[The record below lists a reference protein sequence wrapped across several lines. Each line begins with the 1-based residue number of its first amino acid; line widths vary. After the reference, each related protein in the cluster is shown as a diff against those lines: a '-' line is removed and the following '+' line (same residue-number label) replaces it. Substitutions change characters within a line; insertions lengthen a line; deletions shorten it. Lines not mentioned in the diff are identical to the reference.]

1 VPKWVEAVTARY
13 QGTSTKFVC
22 VGYCFGAP
30 YVCDELAMKTVVA
43 GAFAHPAFLKEHHFR
58 NIESK
63 FWGCKIESRSRADL
77 LVEPLFMSCSEVD
90 HTFDAPSRRMAL
102 DILQKEKKTY
112 HYQLFSG
119 VEHGFALRG
128 NPDDPYQR
136 KPSVRSIVDATC

>member
-1 VPKWVEAVTARY
+1 
-13 QGTSTKFVC
+13 
-22 VGYCFGAP
+22 
-30 YVCDELAMKTVVA
+30 
-43 GAFAHPAFLKEHHFR
+43 
-58 NIESK
+58 
-63 FWGCKIESRSRADL
+63 
-77 LVEPLFMSCSEVD
+77 
-90 HTFDAPSRRMAL
+90 MAL

>member
-1 VPKWVEAVTARY
+1 
-13 QGTSTKFVC
+13 
-22 VGYCFGAP
+22 
-30 YVCDELAMKTVVA
+30 MKTVVA

-136 KPSVRSIVDATC
+136 KPSVRSIVVATC